1 MKNLQSFNE
10 FINESE
16 VVNENI
22 NKMIPEFIEK
32 IKDAESGFP
41 EKNKR
46 SQLLRMAKKA
56 GNQAETIDQDT
67 KFTYSPDGQI
77 FVVYKYKD
85 QNAVDAWLW
94 KGEGSEKS
102 KEDLVRSVVYAE
114 TGRPGYRVMAD
125 GSKSKIG
132 KYGETKY

>member
-1 MKNLQSFNE
+1 MKNVQSFTE
-10 FINESE
+10 FVNESE

-22 NKMIPEFIEK
+22 RKMIPEFIEK

-41 EKNKR
+41 EKN
-46 SQLLRMAKKA
+46 
-56 GNQAETIDQDT
+56 NQDT

-85 QNAVDAWLW
+85 QPAVDAWLY

-132 KYGETKY
+132 KHGETKY